1 MSSLFT
7 QFLRAE
13 IPKRYQTKQNK
24 ILFRC
29 NGLVFD
35 AEKQVAKS
43 GAYHKKCFTCA
54 KCKHQLDATNFC
66 NGPDNDIYCLHCYR
80 VTHGHKATTKSMPLD
95 TTSIMADNGDRTRC
109 PRCSGKVF
117 AAEKMVA
124 SSGWYH
130 RHCFR
135 CALCSQPVD
144 STSVCDGPDDKIYC
158 RVCYGRLR

>member
-1 MSSLFT
+1 MIVIYLNLLILTCLFE
-7 QFLRAE
+7 L
-13 IPKRYQTKQNK
+13 N
-24 ILFRC
+24 C
-29 NGLVFD
+29 
-35 AEKQVAKS
+35 
-43 GAYHKKCFTCA
+43 
-54 KCKHQLDATNFC
+54 
-66 NGPDNDIYCLHCYR
+66 R

-95 TTSIMADNGDRTRC
+95 TTSIIGEDGDKTRC

-124 SSGWYH
+124 ASGWYH

-135 CALCSQPVD
+135 CSLCSQPLD